1 MEINLTQAELDA
13 FTEMGITNIENYLK
27 SIANSHIN
35 QKLDEQLLSKSLEE
49 KQSILSE

>member
-13 FTEMGITNIENYLK
+13 FTEMGITNIETYLK
-27 SIANSHIN
+27 SIANTHIV
-35 QKLDEQLLSKSLEE
+35 QKLDTQFLNKSLEE

>member
-1 MEINLTQAELDA
+1 MLLLKWEL
-13 FTEMGITNIENYLK
+13 TNIETYLK
-27 SIANSHIN
+27 SIASSHIN